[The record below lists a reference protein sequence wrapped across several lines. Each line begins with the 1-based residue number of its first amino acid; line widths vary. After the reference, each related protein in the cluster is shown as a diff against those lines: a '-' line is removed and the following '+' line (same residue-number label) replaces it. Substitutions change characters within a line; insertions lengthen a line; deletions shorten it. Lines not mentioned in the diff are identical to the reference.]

1 MELVFDK
8 RAVRRLRELP
18 PKRRELVMDRLR
30 SIAMEPFAEHP
41 SVKPLRGQPDLFR
54 LRIGEWRAIYRLDR
68 VSGIMLVTRVEPRG
82 SAY

>member
-1 MELVFDK
+1 MELVLDK

-18 PKRRELVMDRLR
+18 PKQRVVVMDRLR
-30 SIAMEPFAEHP
+30 SIASEPFAKHP
-41 SVKPLRGQPDLFR
+41 SVKPLPGQADLFR

-68 VSGIMLVTRVEPRG
+68 VSGIMLVTRIEPRG